1 MRTPPDSAGFIG
13 RTPSGRCRDPI
24 GAPGFA
30 DAIVVTN
37 VTGWRSPEAV
47 VDLQLSAR
55 AGRACTIV
63 QVSGE
68 IDMDT
73 SPRLQDVLREVAD
86 GGGARQVVL
95 DFAEVTFMDSTGLG
109 LLVVWLKTLQDKGG
123 RLCLAAVQDPVR
135 TVLVLS
141 AVDQVVDLYDTVEA
155 AEADMP
161 PLVS

>member
-1 MRTPPDSAGFIG
+1 
-13 RTPSGRCRDPI
+13 
-24 GAPGFA
+24 
-30 DAIVVTN
+30 
-37 VTGWRSPEAV
+37 

-55 AGRACTIV
+55 AGRACTVV

-73 SPRLQDVLREVAD
+73 TPQLQDVLQEVAD

-95 DFAEVTFMDSTGLG
+95 DFADVTFMDSTGLG
-109 LLVVWLKTLQDKGG
+109 LLVVWLKTLQDRGG
-123 RLCLAAVQDPVR
+123 RLCLAAVQEPVR

-161 PLVS
+161 PSVS